1 MKLLF
6 LTQVVDADDAVL
18 GFVPRWL
25 AGLARHCERVR
36 AITLEA
42 GDLSTLPPN
51 VDVRVV
57 GRRGRIVRWLRYQAY
72 LREALTKD
80 RFDVVLA
87 HMVPRYALLAS
98 GPARRAGARTYLW
111 YTHAGVDRRL
121 LAAIPRVEKVF
132 TASLESLRVDTD
144 RRVVTGHGID
154 LDHFVERR
162 GEDPAPE
169 RPVAGPSRVLSIGR
183 LTPSK
188 DPLTVL
194 EALALV
200 RARGRDVVLDLVG
213 GGLTVQDESYR
224 KAVEERI
231 EALNLGAHVNRPGE
245 VPYRSIPAWYRL
257 ASVVVNASSTGSLD
271 KVVLEAWASKRPVIS
286 CNEAVPP
293 LVRELAPDD
302 AWMRFPKG
310 DARALA
316 ERLEHA
322 LDLPRERAEA
332 LGERLRAIVRR
343 DHEVDALMERLVR
356 EMSTPRGGAA

>member
-1 MKLLF
+1 M
-6 LTQVVDADDAVL
+6 
-18 GFVPRWL
+18 
-25 AGLARHCERVR
+25 
-36 AITLEA
+36 
-42 GDLSTLPPN
+42 
-51 VDVRVV
+51 
-57 GRRGRIVRWLRYQAY
+57 
-72 LREALTKD
+72 
-80 RFDVVLA
+80 
-87 HMVPRYALLAS
+87 
-98 GPARRAGARTYLW
+98 
-111 YTHAGVDRRL
+111 
-121 LAAIPRVEKVF
+121 
-132 TASLESLRVDTD
+132 
-144 RRVVTGHGID
+144 
-154 LDHFVERR
+154 
-162 GEDPAPE
+162 
-169 RPVAGPSRVLSIGR
+169 
-183 LTPSK
+183 
-188 DPLTVL
+188 TVL

-245 VPYRSIPAWYRL
+245 VPYRSIPAWYRR

-322 LDLPRERAEA
+322 LDLRANA
-332 LGERLRAIVRR
+332 PKRWAN
-343 DHEVDALMERLVR
+343 AC
-356 EMSTPRGGAA
+356 AQ